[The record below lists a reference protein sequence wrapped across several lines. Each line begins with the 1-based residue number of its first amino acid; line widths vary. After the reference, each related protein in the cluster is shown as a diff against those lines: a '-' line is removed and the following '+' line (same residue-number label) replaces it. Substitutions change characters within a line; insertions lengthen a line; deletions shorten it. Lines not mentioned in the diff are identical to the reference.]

1 MQVVVSL
8 VAFNH
13 PRIILF
19 SNGQGAEDIE
29 PIPTSPRSFWKRP
42 HAAETDEAMTFP
54 AVIVLQSEKQTNKRK
69 DERMDE
75 QENKKIGNSLWI

>member
-1 MQVVVSL
+1 MQVVLGL

-42 HAAETDEAMTFP
+42 HAAETDEAMSFP
-54 AVIVLQSEKQTNKRK
+54 AVILLRSEKQTNERTNKRK
-69 DERMDE
+69 DERKDE
-75 QENKKIGNSLWI
+75 QENKKI